1 MSHSE
6 MTKNHYQGHSYSLN
20 LDQNTLMDFGGYND
34 LPYTTFDKLENS
46 IEDNFTFQINIELP
60 QIQKSWSYTDLKP

>member
-6 MTKNHYQGHSYSLN
+6 MTKNHYQGHSYNLN

-60 QIQKSWSYTDLKP
+60 QIQKS

>member
-1 MSHSE
+1 

-34 LPYTTFDKLENS
+34 LPYTSTFDKLENS

>member
-1 MSHSE
+1 

>member
-1 MSHSE
+1 MSHTK

-20 LDQNTLMDFGGYND
+20 LDQNTLKDFGGYND

-60 QIQKSWSYTDLKP
+60 QIQKS